1 MRLRVSNL
9 PIFYF
14 ESKQRN
20 TGFLH
25 SVHINLFMRNV
36 AIWSCHFLHTP
47 RTSRCVTLPLYWLD
61 SSLCGELAPDNDY
74 WVSFFSLKFPVSVS
88 FCCSF
93 PGKHAEDIFG
103 ELFNEAN
110 TFYLRANSLQDR
122 IDRLAVKVTQLDSTV
137 EEGGSESRLY
147 ERKSTTNHSRPFSS
161 FFLSFF
167 FFTCPIICPLF
178 LLLCSQFPYK
188 ISTWGK
194 LSRAP
199 PLRTSRWCPRAACP
213 ILSERCTIWVTS
225 LRLSTS
231 SHPIGQCCRCTR
243 AFTKHSD
250 LQHDLEAKSQPCF
263 LVIFNQEL
271 HFLPKCTDKIAAGCL
286 WISFESVWQMKY
298 WCKRGEASLIH
309 VCWTCPS
316 LETYWREE
324 TFSKACPSF
333 LILN

>member
-147 ERKSTTNHSRPFSS
+147 ERKSTTNHRPFSS
-161 FFLSFF
+161 FFLLF
-167 FFTCPIICPLF
+167 F
-178 LLLCSQFPYK
+178 LLAQSFVLSSSFYVLSFP
-188 ISTWGK
+188 
-194 LSRAP
+194 
-199 PLRTSRWCPRAACP
+199 
-213 ILSERCTIWVTS
+213 
-225 LRLSTS
+225 
-231 SHPIGQCCRCTR
+231 TR
-243 AFTKHSD
+243 Y
-250 LQHDLEAKSQPCF
+250 QHEESF
-263 LVIFNQEL
+263 QEL
-271 HFLPKCTDKIAAGCL
+271 HHSGPAGGVQEQRAQSCPRDVQ
-286 WISFESVWQMKY
+286 SEWQ
-298 WCKRGEASLIH
+298 ASASQH
-309 VCWTCPS
+309 P
-316 LETYWREE
+316 
-324 TFSKACPSF
+324 
-333 LILN
+333 LIL